1 MKKLLVILLAM
12 AMLVF
17 AGCGSENAS
26 GAEGTD
32 SSEEPVYETVPF
44 EELPLMQRLPGDWY
58 ADYEG
63 LLITLSFT
71 EDGAWTLRF
80 PGRETQSGSWAL
92 ADGRLTL
99 EGITDG
105 TLLPLGSALRWE
117 SAGLF
122 FQREMPEVYQ
132 PAGIRTDIQPGDLD
146 GYWKSRFVA
155 VGDGTMRSSALGE
168 TTDIYIQ
175 GTRAAL
181 GGPLFGDV
189 IVDTELKEGALTF
202 EAEGVSVQL
211 ALQQDG
217 FLRLT
222 MSSGE
227 DPVTLF
233 LYPALSGGEQ
243 AAAESEG

>member
-12 AMLVF
+12 ALLVF
-17 AGCGSENAS
+17 VGCASENAS
-26 GAEGTD
+26 GAEGPD

-58 ADYEG
+58 AEYEG

-99 EGITDG
+99 DGIADG
-105 TLLPLGSALRWE
+105 TLFPVGSTLRWD
-117 SAGLF
+117 SAGLLF
-122 FQREMPEVYQ
+122 EREKPEIYE
-132 PAGIRTDIQPGDLD
+132 PAALRTGIRAGDLD

-155 VGDGTMRSSALGE
+155 VGGGTMRSSALGE
-168 TTDIYIQ
+168 NTDIYIQ

-189 IVDTELKEGALTF
+189 IVDTELKDGALTYA
-202 EAEGVSVQL
+202 AEGVTVQL
-211 ALQQDG
+211 ALQEDG

-227 DPVTLF
+227 EPVTLYLF
-233 LYPALSGGEQ
+233 PAPAG
-243 AAAESEG
+243 AEEGPQS